1 MRKRG
6 AVVSA
11 GTTSA
16 PWEAAERMRH
26 VTNPQN
32 VEGSMPSNENTISH
46 RWRAPTF
53 ASNVYFLISRFYF
66 SCRPAVGFI
75 AWLGHALL
83 NVDGDSDRW
92 RSEDML
98 MVRVDHPTREEIPLT
113 GFHVAQGWKLWPP
126 LGVKPGCEK
135 LGGVEFVHHV
145 FRCGLGL
152 RRVVNHGALTA
163 LEAVLA
169 RCFCLI
175 DGHFGLRSEYASDCE
190 YLGLG
195 GPLEG
200 ENICILGADASQFST
215 ASVGNTYLG

>member
-1 MRKRG
+1 MFS
-6 AVVSA
+6 VVA
-11 GTTSA
+11 TKC
-16 PWEAAERMRH
+16 W
-26 VTNPQN
+26 
-32 VEGSMPSNENTISH
+32 
-46 RWRAPTF
+46 
-53 ASNVYFLISRFYF
+53 
-66 SCRPAVGFI
+66 VGFI
-75 AWLGHALL
+75 DWLGHALL

-113 GFHVAQGWKLWPP
+113 GFHVAQGWKLWHP

-169 RCFCLI
+169 AAFVLSMAI
-175 DGHFGLRSEYASDCE
+175 SGFARSTRAIASTSALAVPWRARTSAYSE
-190 YLGLG
+190 RM
-195 GPLEG
+195 
-200 ENICILGADASQFST
+200 
-215 ASVGNTYLG
+215 